1 MPLDRDSHR
10 IVIAGASSLL
20 GIELKSLLEES
31 RFAASEFRLLD
42 EELAAGTLTEAGG
55 EPVVI
60 QPVEEGSFNRA
71 RFIFLTGSAGFT
83 RANVAAARKTGAV
96 LVDLSGALAED
107 SGTLPWFPGV
117 DALRGTE
124 LPKHATVF
132 AVPSAAA
139 TAASALALALASNG
153 LRRLTFT
160 AFQPVSEAGR
170 VGVEELE
177 SQTSHLLSFQSIGKP
192 VFDTQ
197 VAFTMLDRFGSE
209 SAQKLS
215 AVRDRVRAEIR
226 AVLGGNGIVPAVQL
240 LHAPVF
246 YGSAFSACA
255 ELDPSADQTAIN
267 NACKGAGFALTQE
280 DGPSNVSAAGESL
293 IQLAPADLDPSVPGT
308 WWFWGAADNIRLPAA
323 NAVKLATKVAD
334 NLAS

>member
-1 MPLDRDSHR
+1 MSFVRDSHR

-20 GIELKSLLEES
+20 GAELKSLLEES
-31 RFAASEFRLLD
+31 RFAASDFRLLD
-42 EELAAGTLTEAGG
+42 EEIAAGTLTEAGG
-55 EPVVI
+55 EPAVI
-60 QPVEEGSFNRA
+60 QPVEDGSFDRA
-71 RFIFLTGSAGFT
+71 RFIFFTASANFT
-83 RANVAAARKTGAV
+83 RANLSGARASGATII
-96 LVDLSGALAED
+96 DLSGALAEEP
-107 SGTLPWFPGV
+107 GTVAWFPGIDGLRSAGSQS
-117 DALRGTE
+117 DAG
-124 LPKHATVF
+124 AYTVL
-132 AVPSAAA
+132 SAAA
-139 TAASALALALASNG
+139 TAASALAIGLAAHG

-170 VGVEELE
+170 AGIEELE

-197 VAFTMLDRFGSE
+197 VAFTMLDRFGLE

-215 AVRDRVRAEIR
+215 AVRDRIRDEIR
-226 AVLGGNGIVPAVQL
+226 AALEGKGIVPAVQI

-255 ELDPSADQTAIN
+255 EVASTVEQAALIG
-267 NACKGAGFALTQE
+267 ACKVAGFALTQG

-293 IQLAPADLDPSVPGT
+293 IQLAAPELDPSQPGT

-323 NAVKLATKVAD
+323 NAVKLAVKLTDK
-334 NLAS
+334 LA